1 MPPIM
6 HTSRTTP
13 LWPVLAVL
21 GSITLLAVGTSW
33 AKHLFPLIGAEG
45 TSALRVGFSAVLL
58 MLLWRAWRWPLPRAD
73 AWTVVRYGLA
83 LGLMNLLFYMA
94 IGRIPFAI
102 AVAIQMIGP
111 LAVVLMS
118 SRRGIDFVWSGC
130 ALAGLALLLPLRTD
144 APLDLVGVMY
154 SLMAATCWA
163 LYIVFGKRAGHL
175 HAGHSVSLG
184 LATAALVVVPVGVAH
199 AGMALLDWKILL
211 AGLVVA
217 VLSSALPI
225 SLEMLALKRLPR
237 HTFGILL
244 SAEPA
249 AAALWAWML
258 LGEQLNLMQWL
269 AIACMIAASAGAS
282 LNARGRGN

>member
-1 MPPIM
+1 MQTSKPI
-6 HTSRTTP
+6 S

-21 GSITLLAVGTSW
+21 GSITLLAIGTSW

-45 TSALRVGFSAVLL
+45 TSALRVGFSALCL
-58 MLLWRAWRWPLPRAD
+58 MMLWRAWRWPLQRGD
-73 AWTVVRYGLA
+73 AWTIVRYGLA

-94 IGRIPFAI
+94 IATIPFGI

-111 LAVVLMS
+111 LAVVLIS
-118 SRRGIDFVWSGC
+118 SRRGMDFVWSGC

-144 APLDLVGVMY
+144 TPLDPTGVIY
-154 SLMAATCWA
+154 ALTSAVCWA
-163 LYIVFGKRAGHL
+163 SYIVFGKRAGHL

-184 LATAALVVVPVGVAH
+184 LVIAALVVVPVGVAH
-199 AGMALLDWKILL
+199 AGMTLWDWKILL

-217 VLSSALPI
+217 VVSSALPI

-237 HTFGILL
+237 QTFGILL

-249 AAALWAWML
+249 AAALWAWLL
-258 LGEQLNLMQWL
+258 LGESLSLMQWL

-282 LNARGRGN
+282 LNARGRQ

>member
-1 MPPIM
+1 
-6 HTSRTTP
+6 
-13 LWPVLAVL
+13 
-21 GSITLLAVGTSW
+21 
-33 AKHLFPLIGAEG
+33 
-45 TSALRVGFSAVLL
+45 
-58 MLLWRAWRWPLPRAD
+58 
-73 AWTVVRYGLA
+73 
-83 LGLMNLLFYMA
+83 MA
-94 IGRIPFAI
+94 IGRISFAI

-144 APLDLVGVMY
+144 APLDPVGVSY
-154 SLMAATCWA
+154 ALVAAACWA

-199 AGMALLDWKILL
+199 AGAALLDWKILL

-217 VLSSALPI
+217 VVSSALPI

-249 AAALWAWML
+249 AAALWAWIL
-258 LGEQLNLMQWL
+258 LGEHLNLVQWL